1 MLELRDIPCGR
12 VYDSAF
18 WLMLMRMTAFPRST
32 NGATLLY
39 ERLLP
44 FLNTRPI
51 LANVVDGEALRRKG
65 IDVGE
70 LGLGSAGG
78 VVWRDETYR
87 GDPSLAQVRCSL
99 LLFASLLLSIPVFAH
114 LFVSILWV
122 SLFLLAQVRCSLLL
136 FASLLLSI
144 PVFAHLFVSIL
155 WVSLFLLAQ
164 CVEAASHQLM
174 LWLGATRVDARLATS
189 LMMRIGVCQQVIDDV
204 AQNVVG
210 ASDALLLTTAAQQL
224 ARAAR
229 VEARDRT
236 SSVTKAALLRVHAMV
251 ATLSDAIRAQQQ
263 ARVVRDIIPV
273 LDLEGDSH
281 PDAAKFAHVGQLR
294 VDCPSVECLAGDARA
309 PPILRPVELTL
320 VPDEVQSFADV
331 ATTLRHAVQLCTL
344 LANQSGLMKNTAAIR
359 TALIQHVFT
368 EVLPLPLPLHHPQR
382 ALQCFWSTRDMRY
395 ETQADILRLLGLV
408 ARHFST
414 ASLSLKV
421 RCFFISFVCF
431 AISLFAHLLFFARS
445 RAQVTRSFDAA
456 RILTMSCIAT
466 VTDCVVR
473 KIAVDIPS
481 QFSLHY
487 SGEAAGPVEPF
498 CFEIGG
504 YAFESENLMFTEP
517 ALVTARMQVLDYF
530 EHLVGSVPEHHRI
543 FRFAD
548 GMHLGKGDVAL
559 LGQLSLQVGFDGFDD
574 VDQIGRYFTGTDSD
588 VVDNFPEFEF
598 LRDIVFLFKALQS
611 PTSDALPPVLAWKP
625 RQAALRWA
633 FLPSANP
640 EGRGASVRFLLC
652 TVTFY
657 ANHAH
662 NLTRSP

>member
-99 LLFASLLLSIPVFAH
+99 QLFASLLLSIPVCAH
-114 LFVSILWV
+114 LFVSL
-122 SLFLLAQVRCSLLL
+122 
-136 FASLLLSI
+136 
-144 PVFAHLFVSIL
+144 L

-263 ARVVRDIIPV
+263 ARVTP
-273 LDLEGDSH
+273 
-281 PDAAKFAHVGQLR
+281 
-294 VDCPSVECLAGDARA
+294 
-309 PPILRPVELTL
+309 
-320 VPDEVQSFADV
+320 
-331 ATTLRHAVQLCTL
+331 
-344 LANQSGLMKNTAAIR
+344 GL
-359 TALIQHVFT
+359 
-368 EVLPLPLPLHHPQR
+368 
-382 ALQCFWSTRDMRY
+382 
-395 ETQADILRLLGLV
+395 
-408 ARHFST
+408 
-414 ASLSLKV
+414 SLSL
-421 RCFFISFVCF
+421 
-431 AISLFAHLLFFARS
+431 
-445 RAQVTRSFDAA
+445 TRD
-456 RILTMSCIAT
+456 L
-466 VTDCVVR
+466 
-473 KIAVDIPS
+473 
-481 QFSLHY
+481 
-487 SGEAAGPVEPF
+487 
-498 CFEIGG
+498 
-504 YAFESENLMFTEP
+504 N
-517 ALVTARMQVLDYF
+517 
-530 EHLVGSVPEHHRI
+530 
-543 FRFAD
+543 
-548 GMHLGKGDVAL
+548 
-559 LGQLSLQVGFDGFDD
+559 
-574 VDQIGRYFTGTDSD
+574 
-588 VVDNFPEFEF
+588 
-598 LRDIVFLFKALQS
+598 RD
-611 PTSDALPPVLAWKP
+611 PP
-625 RQAALRWA
+625 
-633 FLPSANP
+633 
-640 EGRGASVRFLLC
+640 
-652 TVTFY
+652 
-657 ANHAH
+657 
-662 NLTRSP
+662 